1 MSELPGFPW
10 QGDVSRQGG
19 PTRPPLS
26 DTTRVRTALLKLL
39 ADDPSVVRTTHVW
52 LDDLEQVLQRPL
64 PVGGNVSGP
73 EALRTVVDTC
83 LSEPFGLR
91 TLEQAVTATAGSSET
106 ARALAQLADEWQ
118 GLELLPGA
126 DWSALRAL
134 LGDLESPALP
144 ALGRQAAGGRIDGLP
159 GHCVT
164 AWSAFLYLLGLNVP
178 ASGLPPAAEFLLL
191 LAEDDQFVRT
201 HGERGTRVLG
211 SWLDSWAR
219 AWSLEEELERARRL
233 AHRAEGARAER
244 LLMVQLAPDLL
255 ESDRYTLSRWVGSGH
270 DLVPGDEQSVTADEV
285 ASAVAGVIADEV
297 RAAAATEALGA
308 VELILPLA
316 LLNLPADL
324 MRRDDVTGIG
334 MRDRPVVV
342 RSLER
347 LRNRASHRRW
357 MERWNRL
364 SASEATS
371 SVRWNRLDEG
381 VEGYQLYG
389 ALTSDAGLVGCVLS
403 TPPGAG
409 SPRGQREARAA
420 LQLGFPILLWDIEDC
435 SRPDFRAAAEELLS
449 PGRLADLPDR
459 LLDLRRRSPAGARLV
474 LLWDDP
480 YRQPVWSGL

>member
-1 MSELPGFPW
+1 MSELPGFPR
-10 QGDVSRQGG
+10 QGDVSRRDG

-26 DTTRVRTALLKLL
+26 DTARVRAALLKLL

-64 PVGGNVSGP
+64 PVGGDVSGP

-91 TLEQAVTATAGSSET
+91 TLEQAVTATAGSPET
-106 ARALAQLADEWQ
+106 ARALAHLADEWQ
-118 GLELLPGA
+118 ALELLPAA

-159 GHCVT
+159 GHCTT

-191 LAEDDQFVRT
+191 LAEDDRFLRA
-201 HGERGTRVLG
+201 HGARGTRVLG
-211 SWLDSWAR
+211 SWLDGWAR
-219 AWSLEEELERARRL
+219 SWSLEEELERARHS
-233 AHRAEGARAER
+233 AHPMEGARSER
-244 LLMVQLAPDLL
+244 LLMVQLTPDLL

-285 ASAVAGVIADEV
+285 ASAVADVIADEV
-297 RAAAATEALGA
+297 RAAASPEAFTA

-324 MRRDDVTGIG
+324 IRRDDVAGIG

-371 SVRWNRLDEG
+371 SVRWNRPDEG
-381 VEGYQLYG
+381 VDGYQLYG

-409 SPRGQREARAA
+409 SPRGSREARAA

-449 PGRLADLPDR
+449 PGRLAELPDR
-459 LLDLRRRSPAGARLV
+459 LLDLRRRSPTGARLV